1 MRFALIAITNVDVS
15 KWILETT
22 IDEFTEII
30 VKETSN
36 ISKFLDIIDRVSQ
49 LQLNIQKQIDEEIG
63 MTMPKELREVR
74 SGSIKFSAKILTV
87 AIQCQHLEELIVKFA
102 GNYESQDKKDVAE
115 IMATMKT
122 VENEMSINVEELRR
136 IAISFQKYLNIKTE
150 GEKISQEK
158 LDIATEHSDKPMRVI
173 SGDEFE
179 PQQDDFFYL
188 DGNVHVPN
196 EKETFRSGEAN
207 EESHSKLM
215 AKKYFKPVLK
225 QLKERIDVIDKNM
238 KVREKKV
245 LKAKGIVIDD
255 EPEVAQLAGSNDGG
269 NSGSD
274 DESERE
280 RKFKRNEEKFSDNR
294 EFLEAK
300 QPINIFAGGFPA
312 AFEGQAL
319 DEELLEWKFNKIVL
333 FIQSAKFL

>member
-1 MRFALIAITNVDVS
+1 MRFALITITSVDVS
-15 KWILETT
+15 KRILETK
-22 IDEFTEII
+22 IDEFTEIV

-36 ISKFLDIIDRVSQ
+36 ISKFLEIIERVSQ
-49 LQLNIQKQIDEEIG
+49 LQLNIQKQIDEEIA

-74 SGSIKFSAKILTV
+74 SGTIKFSAKILTV

-102 GNYESQDKKDVAE
+102 GNYESQNKKDVAE
-115 IMATMKT
+115 IMANMKT

-136 IAISFQKYLNIKTE
+136 IAISFQKYLNIKAD
-150 GEKISQEK
+150 GDKIPQEK
-158 LDIATEHSDKPMRVI
+158 LDDAAEHSAKPLRVI

-179 PQQDDFFYL
+179 PQQDDFFFV
-188 DGNVHVPN
+188 DGNDHEPN
-196 EKETFRSGEAN
+196 EKENLRSGEAN

-245 LKAKGIVIDD
+245 LKAKGIEIDD
-255 EPEVAQLAGSNDGG
+255 EPEVAQLAGSNDDGD
-269 NSGSD
+269 SGSD
-274 DESERE
+274 DERERE
-280 RKFKRNEEKFSDNR
+280 RKLKRNQEKFSDNR

-300 QPINIFAGGFPA
+300 QPINIFAGGFPLT
-312 AFEGQAL
+312 FKGQAL
-319 DEELLEWKFNKIVL
+319 DEDVLE
-333 FIQSAKFL
+333 